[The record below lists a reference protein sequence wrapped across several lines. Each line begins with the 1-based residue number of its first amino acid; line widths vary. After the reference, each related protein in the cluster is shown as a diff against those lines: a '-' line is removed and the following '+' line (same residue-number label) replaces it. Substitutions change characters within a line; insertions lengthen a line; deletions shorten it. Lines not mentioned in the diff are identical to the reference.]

1 MGALDLG
8 QVLMVVFSGVVAAST
23 VIYAVLT
30 WRLVSETR
38 TMRKAQTEPRVS
50 VHVDLNEHDG
60 HGRMD
65 LVIQNNGQGGAE
77 DIRIEFEGD
86 PTYFDDERPIDQ
98 LSAIKNG
105 LRYLGPHGSFR
116 IQLGWLFGEAFTRA
130 IQEPWTFHL
139 SYKNAIGDTIPETF
153 LVDFSQF
160 DGLTLT
166 AGNPLRKIEKH
177 LDSLR
182 KDVHNMTTGFSK
194 LHILTQTKEEYLEEY
209 LKEREEARKQRT
221 KLAKGSAAPSNK
233 DHMARLGA
241 LGIATE
247 TVESTETR
255 PEGST

>member
-8 QVLMVVFSGVVAAST
+8 QVLMVVFTGVVAAST

-60 HGRMD
+60 NGRMD

-77 DIRIEFEGD
+77 DIRIDFEGD

-98 LSAIKNG
+98 LPAIKNG

-116 IQLGWLFGEAFTRA
+116 ILLGWLFGEAFNRA
-130 IQEPWTFHL
+130 IKEPWTFHL
-139 SYKNAIGDTIPETF
+139 HYENAIGDTISETF

-160 DGLTLT
+160 DGLLLT
-166 AGNPLRKIEKH
+166 AGNPLGKIEKH
-177 LDSLR
+177 LESLQ
-182 KDVHNMTTGFSK
+182 KNVHHMTTGFSK
-194 LHILTQTKEEYLEEY
+194 LHILTQTKEDY
-209 LKEREEARKQRT
+209 LKEQEEVRKQRT
-221 KLAKGSAAPSNK
+221 KPAKGSAAPSNK
-233 DHMARLGA
+233 DHMARLEE

-247 TVESTETR
+247 IAKPTETR

>member
-8 QVLMVVFSGVVAAST
+8 QVLMVVFTGVVATST

-50 VHVDLNEHDG
+50 VYVDLNEHDG

-65 LVIQNNGQGGAE
+65 LVIHNNGQGGAE
-77 DIRIEFEGD
+77 DIRIDFEGD

-98 LSAIKNG
+98 LPAIKNG

-116 IQLGWLFGEAFTRA
+116 ILLGWLFGEAFTRA

-139 SYKNAIGDTIPETF
+139 SYKNAIGDKISETF
-153 LVDFSQF
+153 TVDFSQF
-160 DGLTLT
+160 DGLMFTD
-166 AGNPLRKIEKH
+166 GDPLKKIEKH
-177 LDSLR
+177 LDSLQ
-182 KDVHNMTTGFSK
+182 KDVHHMTTGFSK
-194 LHILTQTKEEYLEEY
+194 LHVLTQTKEEYL
-209 LKEREEARKQRT
+209 KGREEERKQRT

-233 DHMARLGA
+233 DSMARLEA

-247 TVESTETR
+247 IVETTETH